1 MNPMT
6 VGLGALIVA
15 YGCYTAYARVKAPH
29 QFHKLDAMKK
39 FWGESAGVAIHFVG
53 YTVVPIVV
61 GIAMIIAGMNGLSII
76 DVMKA

>member
-39 FWGESAGVAIHFVG
+39 FWEESAGVAIHFVG

-61 GIAMIIAGMNGLSII
+61 GIAMIVAGMNGLSII

>member
-61 GIAMIIAGMNGLSII
+61 GIAMIIAGMSGLSII
-76 DVMKA
+76 EVMKA

>member
-1 MNPMT
+1 MNPIT

-53 YTVVPIVV
+53 YTVVPIMV
-61 GIAMIIAGMNGLSII
+61 GVAMIIAGMNGLSII